1 MAITTALDRYSF
13 PLEACQV
20 DDFDSLKAYRKK
32 RAEWEHWLNDDEHHA
47 IWSNLSLLIWNEARF
62 GALSAI
68 ADSQGDGALSNSLVT
83 ELALYGHVA
92 IQVLAIRRLVDTSK
106 KVVSLRKLLQ
116 DVAANR
122 HLLTRQ
128 NYVCFDGL
136 PYDHG
141 AAWEADHAVHG
152 PGVRWLDTTGPNAWA
167 SSEMFHRKFDQLSGV
182 SADKRSRTD
191 RIPKAHFQ
199 TIERW
204 IKDSGADDIA
214 DWSHQYL
221 AHAGSRFDRD
231 RIAGLNMSGSR
242 IDRAII
248 GLARATEA
256 LSADVLNSTGG
267 AGALMPTAQFDQ
279 FEGLEKPAAGPA
291 AIAAGQQRWEELSD
305 RFDGCLNDVR
315 EALVAGA

>member
-1 MAITTALDRYSF
+1 MAITAPPDRYSF
-13 PLEACQV
+13 PVEACQV
-20 DDFDSLKAYRKK
+20 DDFESLRRYRRK

-47 IWSNLSLLIWNEARF
+47 IWPNLSLLIWNEARF

-68 ADSQGDGALSNSLVT
+68 ADSQIDGALSNSLVT

-116 DVAANR
+116 DVSNNR
-122 HLLTRQ
+122 QLLTRQ
-128 NYVCFDGL
+128 NFVCFDGL
-136 PYDHG
+136 PYD
-141 AAWEADHAVHG
+141 AAAAMEADHAAHG
-152 PGVRWLDTTGPNAWA
+152 VGVRWLDTTGPNAWG
-167 SSEMFHRKFDQLSGV
+167 SSNMYHQKFDQLSGV
-182 SADKRSRTD
+182 SADKRSRND

-204 IKDSGADDIA
+204 ISDCGADDIA

-221 AHAGSRFDRD
+221 AHAGSRIDRD
-231 RIAGLNMSGSR
+231 RIAGLTMSGSR

-267 AGALMPTAQFDQ
+267 AGALMPTPQFDQ
-279 FEGLEKPAAGPA
+279 FERLDSPAAGPMA
-291 AIAAGQQRWEELSD
+291 LAAGQQRWDELSD
-305 RFDGCLNDVR
+305 RFDGCLDDVR
-315 EALVAGA
+315 EALVKGT